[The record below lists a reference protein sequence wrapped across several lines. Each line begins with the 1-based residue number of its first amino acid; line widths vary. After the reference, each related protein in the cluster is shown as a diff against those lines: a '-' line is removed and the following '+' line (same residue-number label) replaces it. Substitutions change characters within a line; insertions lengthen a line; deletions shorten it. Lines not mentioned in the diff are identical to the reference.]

1 MALLLSRAAG
11 GPAGGPGDGATAPAP
26 RGRAAVHTPP
36 ATTRARLR
44 GAAVALAQDL
54 RRDLTVDWVNLRL
67 DDGRTPPLALRDP
80 FARTDERVD
89 ALLEAMARRDAPAG
103 SWPPTI

>member
-1 MALLLSRAAG
+1 M
-11 GPAGGPGDGATAPAP
+11 
-26 RGRAAVHTPP
+26 
-36 ATTRARLR
+36 
-44 GAAVALAQDL
+44 ALAQDL

-103 SWPPTI
+103 AWPPTI